1 MRAYK
6 SGIRGK
12 GIMPLSP
19 PAIVERTPTDVTG
32 LDELIEGGIP
42 KGNLVV
48 LTGDP
53 GSGKTIFCLQYLYQG
68 AIQHNETGVFI
79 SLEEKPEELMET
91 AAIFGWDLEG
101 LVKKGKIIIQTV
113 ELYDFDKL
121 RDSIEDLVTKHKAA
135 RLVIDPGVIFHLYFE
150 RELDARKRILSLGKM
165 LKKLDVTTVI
175 TNESSTGQHEGLYG
189 LEEYVADGVILL
201 YHTRV
206 ENRFVR
212 SLGILKMRDT
222 KISDKLR
229 PVRITPQGVEVLPK
243 EELFSEG

>member
-1 MRAYK
+1 MLA
-6 SGIRGK
+6 STV
-12 GIMPLSP
+12 L
-19 PAIVERTPTDVTG
+19 ERTPTEIMG
-32 LDELIEGGIP
+32 LDDLIGGGIP

-68 AIQHNETGVFI
+68 VVKHNETCIFI
-79 SLEEKPEELMET
+79 SLEEKAEELIET
-91 AAIFGWDLEG
+91 ASIFGWDIQSQI
-101 LVKKGKIIIQTV
+101 KQGKMIIQTV

-121 RDSIEDLVTKHKAA
+121 RDSIEDLVTKHRAS

-165 LKKLDVTTVI
+165 LKKLNVTTII
-175 TNESSTGQHEGLYG
+175 TNESTTGQHGGLYG

-212 SLGILKMRDT
+212 SIGILKMRDT

-243 EELFSEG
+243 EELFSEV

>member
-1 MRAYK
+1 M
-6 SGIRGK
+6 S
-12 GIMPLSP
+12 SP
-19 PAIVERTPTDVTG
+19 VVERTPTEVVG

-53 GSGKTIFCLQYLYQG
+53 GSGKPIFCLQYLYYG
-68 AIQHNETGVFI
+68 VVKHDEIGVFI

-91 AAIFGWDLEG
+91 ASIFGWNLEEQ
-101 LVKKGKIIIQTV
+101 VRKGKIIIQTV

-121 RDSIEDLVTKHKAA
+121 RDSIEDLVAKHKAV

-150 RELDARKRILSLGKM
+150 KELDARKRILSLGKM
-165 LKKLDVTTVI
+165 LKKLNVTTII
-175 TNESSTGQHEGLYG
+175 TNESSTGQHAGLYG
-189 LEEYVADGVILL
+189 LEEYVADGVVLL

-212 SLGILKMRDT
+212 SIGILKMRDT

-229 PVRITPQGVEVLPK
+229 PVRITAQGIEVLPK
-243 EELFSEG
+243 EELFSEA

>member
-1 MRAYK
+1 MNA
-6 SGIRGK
+6 
-12 GIMPLSP
+12 MPIT
-19 PAIVERTPTDVTG
+19 IVERTPTEITG

-68 AIQHNETGVFI
+68 VVKHNDTGVFL

-91 AAIFGWDLEG
+91 ASIFGWDLESA
-101 LVKKGKIIIQTV
+101 VKKGKIVIQTV

-121 RDSIEDLVTKHKAA
+121 RDSIEDLVTKHKAQ

-175 TNESSTGQHEGLYG
+175 TNESSTGQHAGLYG
-189 LEEYVADGVILL
+189 LEEYVADGVVLL

-212 SLGILKMRDT
+212 SIGILKMRDT

-229 PVRITPQGVEVLPK
+229 PVRITSNGIEVLPK
-243 EELFSEG
+243 EELFSEV

>member
-1 MRAYK
+1 MDH
-6 SGIRGK
+6 
-12 GIMPLSP
+12 
-19 PAIVERTPTDVTG
+19 AIVERTLTEVTG

-53 GSGKTIFCLQYLYQG
+53 GSGKTIFCLQYLYNG
-68 AIQHNETGVFI
+68 ALKHNETGVFI
-79 SLEEKPEELMET
+79 SLEEKPEELIES
-91 AAIFGWDLEG
+91 ASIFGWDLEEM
-101 LVKKGKIIIQTV
+101 VRKGKIIIQTI

-121 RDSIEDLVTKHKAA
+121 RDGIEDLVTKHKAV

-165 LKKLDVTTVI
+165 LKKLNVTTVI
-175 TNESSTGQHEGLYG
+175 TNESTTGQHEGLYG

-201 YHTRV
+201 YHTKV

-212 SLGILKMRDT
+212 SIGILKMRDT

-229 PVRITPQGVEVLPK
+229 PVRITAKGVEILPK
-243 EELFSEG
+243 EELFTEV

>member
-1 MRAYK
+1 
-6 SGIRGK
+6 
-12 GIMPLSP
+12 MPGPREMTNMNPLT
-19 PAIVERTPTDVTG
+19 IVERTPTEVAG

-53 GSGKTIFCLQYLYQG
+53 GSGKTIFCLQYLFQG
-68 AIQHNETGVFI
+68 ASVHNETGVFI
-79 SLEEKPEELMET
+79 SLEEKPEELIET
-91 AAIFGWDLEG
+91 AGIFGWDLDEM
-101 LVKKGKIIIQTV
+101 VKKGKIILQTV

-135 RLVIDPGVIFHLYFE
+135 RLIIDPGVIFHLYFE
-150 RELDARKRILSLGKM
+150 KELDARKRILALGKM
-165 LKKLDVTTVI
+165 LKKLDVTTII
-175 TNESSTGQHEGLYG
+175 TNESTTGQHEGLYG

-212 SLGILKMRDT
+212 SIGILKMRDT

-229 PVRITPQGVEVLPK
+229 PVRITPNGIEVLPK
-243 EELFSEG
+243 EELFSEA